1 MENLLI
7 NNHQPVYIGIIIF
20 TILVFNGFFFISLQ
34 EFFEDVIKFMTS
46 GPSHVLALTKGKTGE
61 NIISEFRDLIGPTDV
76 DEAKTQAPE
85 R

>member
-1 MENLLI
+1 
-7 NNHQPVYIGIIIF
+7 
-20 TILVFNGFFFISLQ
+20 
-34 EFFEDVIKFMTS
+34 MTS